1 MDKQKLKVLILDI
14 EGGHGGS
21 SKSIFYSVKNCNSD
35 LVDIEIWCKKYGVIE
50 DWYQKID
57 KKISI
62 VEDMPRINSYKK
74 FWVNIFEILKY
85 FFNFRKSNN
94 FRKKLVSISANFDI
108 IHLNHYSLAHLAFWL
123 KPKINCKIVMHG
135 RVMLPNNF
143 FSKLQCKMISR
154 GVDKLVFITEN
165 ERENFRKLG
174 CQTEG
179 SVIYNI
185 CEPPRKEIKTH
196 VKLIN
201 ENRFKVLCIGNYS
214 YERGI
219 DRLIEVA
226 KDLKSRKVNNVVFL
240 IVGETKIVSFLKN
253 KINKIYNFQDL
264 VKKHDLES
272 FFIFFGHTINPENII
287 ASSDILIRP
296 SRKNDPWGR
305 DVIEAMTYEI
315 PILAC
320 GVYQNFIEHNLN
332 GFLYPKFNVTQISD
346 DVIKLMN
353 NRELKKLLGKNGKD
367 KARLLFDKKKNSE
380 ALIDVWQ
387 SLKN

>member
-62 VEDMPRINSYKK
+62 VEEMPRINSYKK

-174 CQTEG
+174 GVLLNSHSIANQT
-179 SVIYNI
+179 
-185 CEPPRKEIKTH
+185 
-196 VKLIN
+196 
-201 ENRFKVLCIGNYS
+201 
-214 YERGI
+214 
-219 DRLIEVA
+219 
-226 KDLKSRKVNNVVFL
+226 
-240 IVGETKIVSFLKN
+240 
-253 KINKIYNFQDL
+253 
-264 VKKHDLES
+264 
-272 FFIFFGHTINPENII
+272 IFFFVQIHIL
-287 ASSDILIRP
+287 SDSHLIR
-296 SRKNDPWGR
+296 
-305 DVIEAMTYEI
+305 DV
-315 PILAC
+315 
-320 GVYQNFIEHNLN
+320 
-332 GFLYPKFNVTQISD
+332 LYH
-346 DVIKLMN
+346 L
-353 NRELKKLLGKNGKD
+353 
-367 KARLLFDKKKNSE
+367 
-380 ALIDVWQ
+380 
-387 SLKN
+387 